1 MSEREE
7 IMLAFVKEKISTFSK
22 EDQLDIVD
30 RAAKIQ
36 ALMGDINGMLAF
48 ALVGALLSTAPE
60 EPDETIGET
69 EKLHPW
75 ECWAC

>member
-69 EKLHPW
+69 EKLHP
-75 ECWAC
+75 